1 MAPSER
7 PRRAS
12 SRPPSQRRG
21 KSSFPPP
28 FVREVEHESFRPK
41 LLAGIGTGYSTAV
54 SLLVITLLADHY
66 GAITSAA
73 WAYAL
78 IATKVVTNT
87 LAAIAWRTRK
97 LVLPLSALN
106 IAADVLLMTATIYFT
121 GGVLSPAIALY
132 FIEVAVMALL
142 TNVGL
147 TVTVLLGCVIA
158 YASMAILV
166 HTGVLPVVAPLAVPV
181 EEMSV
186 PILVV
191 MIGFMSFIT
200 FVPGL
205 YIAIIVERLRRS
217 EERLRARAAE
227 LVEAGRAKSEFTAN
241 ITHELRTP
249 LHGILGVGEIL
260 EEGVYGP
267 LTTEQIEAVRTIR
280 TSAHGLLELIDSL
293 LVVARSEALKLEVRP
308 QVVDLG
314 DVIGSVVATGKLVV
328 GSRALEIDSAVAS
341 DLPTVETDRQKLVQ
355 ILVNL
360 LANAIKF
367 TPDRGKVRIE
377 ASREGDHVLVRVT
390 DTGIGI
396 APEALDKIFEP
407 FTQAE
412 ALELREHG
420 GAGLGLYVVR
430 TLSSL
435 LRIDVDVESE
445 VGRGSTFT
453 LRVPPTLSASAA
465 R

>member
-1 MAPSER
+1 
-7 PRRAS
+7 
-12 SRPPSQRRG
+12 
-21 KSSFPPP
+21 
-28 FVREVEHESFRPK
+28 
-41 LLAGIGTGYSTAV
+41 
-54 SLLVITLLADHY
+54 
-66 GAITSAA
+66 
-73 WAYAL
+73 
-78 IATKVVTNT
+78 
-87 LAAIAWRTRK
+87 
-97 LVLPLSALN
+97 
-106 IAADVLLMTATIYFT
+106 
-121 GGVLSPAIALY
+121 
-132 FIEVAVMALL
+132 
-142 TNVGL
+142 
-147 TVTVLLGCVIA
+147 
-158 YASMAILV
+158 V

-181 EEMSV
+181 EEMSI
-186 PILVV
+186 PILLVL
-191 MIGFMSFIT
+191 IGFMSFIT

-267 LTTEQIEAVRTIR
+267 LTSEQIDAVRTIR